1 MGIEDWLRELGA
13 YQHLIA
19 VVAGMPRLFVLCM
32 IAPFFGSAVVSG
44 QLRTALVAA
53 IYMIL
58 HPLVYSQMPAALPA
72 TAGEVV
78 LIGLITAK
86 ETLLGFLLGWLAGIP
101 FWAAQSGGFFIDNQ
115 RGASMAEGSDPLSGE
130 QTSPIGSL
138 FLQGTIYIFFV
149 SGAFL
154 SFLGLIYSSYILW
167 PVNSFMPHISS
178 ATALLFAEQVGW
190 LMLYMLLLAGPIVV
204 ACLLIDISLGLVNR
218 FASQLNV
225 YILAMPIKSGVVSF
239 ILLVYFGMLGANAP
253 AMYAH
258 IQATLLRLQG
268 LMP

>member
-1 MGIEDWLRELGA
+1 MEDWLRELGV
-13 YQHLIA
+13 YQHLMAAA
-19 VVAGMPRLFVLCM
+19 VGMPRLFVLCL
-32 IAPFFGSAVVSG
+32 IAPFFGPAVVSG

-53 IYMIL
+53 IYLVL
-58 HPLVYSQMPAALPA
+58 HPLVQSQMPASLPA
-72 TAGEVV
+72 GAGEITHLGL
-78 LIGLITAK
+78 LIAK

-115 RGASMAEGSDPLSGE
+115 RGSSMAEGADALSGE
-130 QTSPIGSL
+130 QTSPIGIL
-138 FLQGTIYIFFV
+138 FLQATIYIFFI

-154 SFLGLIYSSYILW
+154 AFLGLIYSSYLVW
-167 PVNSFMPHISS
+167 PVNDFLPHINR
-178 ATALLFAEQVGW
+178 ATVLLFAEQAGW

-204 ACLLIDISLGLVNR
+204 SCLLIDISLGLVNR

-225 YILAMPIKSGVVSF
+225 YILAMPIKSGVASF

-253 AMYAH
+253 ALYEH
-258 IQATLLRLQG
+258 IQITLLRLQG